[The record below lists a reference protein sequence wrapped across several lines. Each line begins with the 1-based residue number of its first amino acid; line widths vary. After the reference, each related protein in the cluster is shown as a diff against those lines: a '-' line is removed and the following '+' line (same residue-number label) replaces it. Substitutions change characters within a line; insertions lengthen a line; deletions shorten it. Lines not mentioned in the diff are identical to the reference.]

1 MKLLNTM
8 ILLGSLA
15 LTACNSNATSPQ
27 NTTTVSTYTSPATQL
42 APKKAQELLATNAVL
57 IDVRNPDEVAEEA
70 YNVPNKLNIPLSELE
85 ARLAEVPK
93 DKQVV
98 VACQRGARSQKAF
111 DKLAKLG
118 YHNVANL
125 EGGME
130 AWKGQGLPTLHP

>member
-1 MKLLNTM
+1 MKLLNSL
-8 ILLGSLA
+8 IFLGSIA
-15 LTACNSNATSPQ
+15 FAACSSDATSQ
-27 NTTTVSTYTSPATQL
+27 QSTAIVSTYTSPTTQL
-42 APKKAQELLATNAVL
+42 EPKKAQQLLATNAVL

-98 VACQRGARSQKAF
+98 VACQRGGRSQKAF
-111 DKLAKLG
+111 DLLAKLG

-130 AWKGQGLPTLHP
+130 AWKGQGLPTVRP